1 VIYNLQS
8 TVYNLGGNAMEN
20 ILELDLLKFSEFVAD
35 IVEETLEDNL
45 RSQNNTQSNVFE
57 NRQKFIETVKAYIE
71 ARYISTNVLLP
82 FFLEYQYQVEPNQTI
97 HLEDMKEPIQYTTPF
112 GIFREIEQRIEELIY
127 TMYQQDRN
135 TVHLFTE
142 DAIDT
147 LEVDIPIFNIV
158 S

>member
-1 VIYNLQS
+1 
-8 TVYNLGGNAMEN
+8 MEN
-20 ILELDLLKFSEFVAD
+20 TLELDLLKFSEFVAD

-45 RSQNNTQSNVFE
+45 LSQHKTQSKVFE
-57 NRQKFIETVKAYIE
+57 NRQQFIDTFQVYIDVRFIP
-71 ARYISTNVLLP
+71 ASILLP

-97 HLEDMKEPIQYTTPF
+97 HLEDLEEPIQYITPF
-112 GIFREIEQRIEELIY
+112 GVFREIEERIEDLIY

-147 LEVDIPIFNIV
+147 LEVDIPIFNKTA
-158 S
+158 

>member
-1 VIYNLQS
+1 
-8 TVYNLGGNAMEN
+8 MEN

-45 RSQNNTQSNVFE
+45 LSQHKTQSKVFV
-57 NRQKFIETVKAYIE
+57 NRQKFIDTFQVYIDVRFIP
-71 ARYISTNVLLP
+71 ASILLP

-97 HLEDMKEPIQYTTPF
+97 HLEDLEEPIQYITPF
-112 GIFREIEQRIEELIY
+112 GVFREIEQRIEDLIY

-142 DAIDT
+142 DAINT
-147 LEVDIPIFNIV
+147 LEVDIPIFNKTT
-158 S
+158 

>member
-1 VIYNLQS
+1 
-8 TVYNLGGNAMEN
+8 MEN

-45 RSQNNTQSNVFE
+45 RSQHKTQSKVFE
-57 NRQKFIETVKAYIE
+57 DRQKFIDTFQVYIDTRFIP
-71 ARYISTNVLLP
+71 APILLP

-97 HLEDMKEPIQYTTPF
+97 HLEDLEEPIQYITPF
-112 GIFREIEQRIEELIY
+112 GVFREIKQRIEDLIY

-147 LEVDIPIFNIV
+147 LEVDIPIFNKTT
-158 S
+158 

>member
-1 VIYNLQS
+1 
-8 TVYNLGGNAMEN
+8 MEN
-20 ILELDLLKFSEFVAD
+20 ILEIDLLKFSEFVAD

-45 RSQNNTQSNVFE
+45 HSQHKTHSKVFE
-57 NRQKFIETVKAYIE
+57 NRQKFIDTFQVYIDVRFIP
-71 ARYISTNVLLP
+71 APILLP

-97 HLEDMKEPIQYTTPF
+97 QLEDLEEPIQYITPF
-112 GIFREIEQRIEELIY
+112 GVFREIEQRIEDLIF

-147 LEVDIPIFNIV
+147 LEVDIPIFNKMT
-158 S
+158 

>member
-1 VIYNLQS
+1 
-8 TVYNLGGNAMEN
+8 MEN
-20 ILELDLLKFSEFVAD
+20 TLELDLLKFSEFVAD

-45 RSQNNTQSNVFE
+45 LSQHKTQSKVFE
-57 NRQKFIETVKAYIE
+57 NRQQFIDTFQVYIDV
-71 ARYISTNVLLP
+71 RYIPSSILLP

-97 HLEDMKEPIQYTTPF
+97 QLEDLEEPIQYITPF
-112 GIFREIEQRIEELIY
+112 GVFREIEQRIEDLIY